1 MPMGRLALQVTEPR
15 CVVLVQGLGG
25 AGDYVVSSQI
35 KDHALVFHKW
45 GKTQPL
51 FKVRESGVELLMRLR
66 RMGS

>member
-1 MPMGRLALQVTEPR
+1 MQVTEPR

-51 FKVRESGVELLMRLR
+51 FKVRS
-66 RMGS
+66 SC

>member
-1 MPMGRLALQVTEPR
+1 MTRGPSALLGGSLPVTEAG
-15 CVVLVQGLGG
+15 CVVVVQGLGG

-51 FKVRESGVELLMRLR
+51 FKVRGWAPITY
-66 RMGS
+66 